1 MTFLML
7 DFLDR
12 VADLHA
18 ILLHFSR
25 TMIHGQSLAR
35 VPVPGGLDV
44 EVLYSHTFCCT
55 KDPNFLIRWN
65 SCSRTCLCRAR
76 MAG

>member
-1 MTFLML
+1 MTFRMV

-25 TMIHGQSLAR
+25 TMIHDQSLAR
-35 VPVPGGLDV
+35 VPVPEGGLDV
-44 EVLYSHTFCCT
+44 EVLYQESYLVLH
-55 KDPNFLIRWN
+55 KKNF
-65 SCSRTCLCRAR
+65 
-76 MAG
+76 